1 MIGRLVK
8 FLAVSV
14 YDCAKLRKK
23 HKSLLIA
30 CQRVLQI
37 AFSIQ
42 NKLFEYNIMNNF
54 FPRWRIALPATI
66 SKTADFRWILVSLLI
81 FSSYAFAA
89 NPRVEIQ
96 TNHGSI
102 QLELY
107 PEKAPKTVE
116 NFLAYV
122 KDNFYNG
129 TIFHRVIAGFMI
141 QGGGFDQDFVQKPTR
156 QPVENEAVN
165 GLKNNLGTIAMARTS
180 EPHSATSQF
189 FINVADNGFLDYTAP
204 TQRGYGYTVFG
215 KVISGMSVVNK
226 IALTS
231 TGAQGPFASD
241 VPRSIVII
249 ERVKLLSTNTDAD

>member
-1 MIGRLVK
+1 
-8 FLAVSV
+8 
-14 YDCAKLRKK
+14 
-23 HKSLLIA
+23 
-30 CQRVLQI
+30 
-37 AFSIQ
+37 
-42 NKLFEYNIMNNF
+42 MNNF
-54 FPRWRIALPATI
+54 FPRWRVALSATI
-66 SKTADFRWILVSLLI
+66 VKTAGFRWMLVSLLI
-81 FSSYAFAA
+81 LSGHTFAA

-96 TNHGSI
+96 TNYGSI

-116 NFLAYV
+116 NFLTYV
-122 KDNFYNG
+122 KDDFYNG

-141 QGGGFDQDFVQKPTR
+141 QGGGFDQNFVQKPTR
-156 QPVENEAVN
+156 QAIENEAAN
-165 GLKNNLGTIAMARTS
+165 SLKNKLATIAMARTS

-189 FINVADNGFLDYTAP
+189 FINVADNSSLDYTAP

-241 VPRSIVII
+241 VPRSTVII
-249 ERVKLLSTNTDAD
+249 ERVKLLSTNTNAD

>member
-1 MIGRLVK
+1 
-8 FLAVSV
+8 
-14 YDCAKLRKK
+14 
-23 HKSLLIA
+23 
-30 CQRVLQI
+30 
-37 AFSIQ
+37 
-42 NKLFEYNIMNNF
+42 MNNF
-54 FPRWRIALPATI
+54 LSRWQAASPATI
-66 SKTADFRWILVSLLI
+66 GKTVGFHLILWLLLI
-81 FSSYAFAA
+81 VGSHTFAA
-89 NPRVEIQ
+89 NPKVEIQ

-116 NFLAYV
+116 NFLTHV
-122 KDNFYNG
+122 KDGFYNG

-141 QGGGFDQDFVQKPTR
+141 QGGGFDQNFVQKPTQ
-156 QPVENEAVN
+156 QPVENEAAN
-165 GLKNNLGTIAMARTS
+165 GLKNKLGTIAMARTS

-241 VPRSIVII
+241 VPRSAVVI
-249 ERVKLLSTNTDAD
+249 ERVRLLATDTGSD